1 MRGAEP
7 WGHGGASIFCEKVR
21 LKFLP
26 EELCKVCPIY
36 VLICAV
42 FEGAIKPMC
51 LSLFVDFNP
60 SEPMRVTELA
70 SEDIL
75 Q

>member
-7 WGHGGASIFCEKVR
+7 WRHGGSSIFCEKVR

-26 EELCKVCPIY
+26 EELCKVCTIN

-42 FEGAIKPMC
+42 FEGAI
-51 LSLFVDFNP
+51 
-60 SEPMRVTELA
+60 
-70 SEDIL
+70 
-75 Q
+75 